1 MTDKELKQLS
11 RSELLELLI
20 AQMEENES
28 LRNRLEKA
36 EAELQSRHIQ
46 LDKAGSIAEAALL
59 LNGVFQSAEEAAKQY
74 LDNIRDLSGR
84 QEEICR
90 QLEAQA
96 QENANAIMEEAEK
109 YSVRVRSRA
118 NDYCR
123 TIISRVR
130 NEYEKQD
137 EFEEYNETYET

>member
-1 MTDKELKQLS
+1 MTDKELKQMS
-11 RSELLELLI
+11 RVELLELLI
-20 AQMEENES
+20 AQMEENEA
-28 LRNRLEKA
+28 LRKKLEEA
-36 EAELQSRHIQ
+36 EAELESRRIN

-59 LNGVFQSAEEAAKQY
+59 LNGVFKSAEEAAGQY
-74 LDNIRDLSGR
+74 LENIRTLSER

-96 QENANAIMEEAEK
+96 QENANSIMEEAEK

-123 TIISRVR
+123 KIIDRVR
-130 NEYEKQD
+130 SEYEKQD
-137 EFEEYNETYET
+137 DFDESDEDYEE